1 MVENTFRLGCERF
14 FKTKWLRCQGRRIG
28 LFTHLAA
35 VDAELVPTI
44 DRVAA
49 LDGLTLAAIFTPE
62 HVLYGVAQAG
72 QEIGDELHPRY
83 GMPVY
88 SLYGTRKKPTPE
100 MLAGIDLLM
109 VDFQDLGLRF
119 YTYISA
125 LGYLLEAAA
134 EQGVPVLV
142 LDRPNPL
149 TGTRMEGA
157 LLQPECQSYVGRYRI
172 PLRFG
177 LTVGELALWLAA
189 QSAQPL
195 SLDVVPVEG
204 WSRAM
209 WHDDTG
215 RAWVP
220 PSPNMPTLDTAIV
233 YPGLALLEGT
243 NVSEGRGATKPFEL
257 FGAPWIDSCEL
268 IAAFHELGLPGVRLR
283 EACFVPTF
291 SKYRGQL
298 CKGAQ
303 VHVTDRTAFQP
314 LATGMHLLQL
324 IARLHPQDFRWT
336 DPVNG
341 RHFLDLLCGT
351 PELRLAIER
360 GEDLHLL
367 NKRWERETEAF
378 SQNISSCFL
387 YS

>member
-1 MVENTFRLGCERF
+1 MAQTPIQLGCERF
-14 FKTKWLRCQGRRIG
+14 VKTEWRRYIGRRIG
-28 LFTHLAA
+28 LFTHMAA
-35 VDAELVPTI
+35 VDAQFVPTI

-49 LDGLTLAAIFTPE
+49 LDGLTLTAIFTPE
-62 HVLYGVAQAG
+62 HGLSGVAQAG
-72 QEIGDELHPRY
+72 EDVGDERHPRY
-83 GMPVY
+83 GVPVY

-100 MLAGIDLLM
+100 MLAGIDLLV
-109 VDFQDLGLRF
+109 VDFQDLGVRF

-125 LGYLLEAAA
+125 LGYLLEAAG
-134 EQGVPVLV
+134 EQGVPVLI

-149 TGTRMEGA
+149 TGTRREGA
-157 LLQPECQSYVGRYRI
+157 MLQPECVSYVGRFAT

-177 LTVGELALWLAA
+177 LTVGELALWLAS
-189 QSAQPL
+189 QSPQEVAVE
-195 SLDVVPVEG
+195 VVPVEG

-209 WHDDTG
+209 WHDETG

-243 NVSEGRGATKPFEL
+243 NVSEGRGTTKPFEL
-257 FGAPWIDSCEL
+257 FGAPWIDPSAL
-268 IAAFHELGLPGVRLR
+268 TAAFHELDVPGVRLR

-303 VHVTDRTAFQP
+303 VHVTDRDAFEPLTAG
-314 LATGMHLLQL
+314 LHLLQL

-351 PELRLAIER
+351 PELRLMIER
-360 GEDLHLL
+360 GEDIHLL
-367 NKRWERETEAF
+367 NKKWERDIETF
-378 SQNISSCFL
+378 TQNLSACFL